1 MAHRQSTPISARFPW
16 LFFGLTYGLS
26 WAIWVPYI
34 LSGKTVDGPVPALV
48 MACSVPS
55 LVGILLTHL
64 TSDNAD
70 RNDFWKRVVSFKLI
84 GLRWFAVIIGLFP
97 FLLVLGLL
105 ADNLFGGALPP
116 LRGAAQTLTR
126 PAALMLFIG
135 ANIIGGPLGEELG
148 WRGFALDRLQNK
160 WNALVASLILGIIW
174 AAWHFPLFFIQGTP
188 QQGMGFGTFLFWLWS
203 LQVVSLSVLTTW
215 VYNNTHRS
223 ILSAVF
229 MHFMFNSTYGITQ
242 QDGLPLPPSTLA
254 ANTVIIA
261 VAAVIVIGL
270 WGSKTM
276 TFRGTS
282 KREKSRGHSQT
293 QAIASRDDR

>member
-1 MAHRQSTPISARFPW
+1 LAHRPSTPISARFPW

-34 LSGKTVDGPVPALV
+34 LSGKTVDSPVPALI

-64 TSDNAD
+64 TSDNAG
-70 RNDFWKRVVSFKLI
+70 RNDFWKRVVGFKLI

-126 PAALMLFIG
+126 PAALILFIG

-160 WNALVASLILGIIW
+160 WNALVASLILGMIW
-174 AAWHFPLFFIQGTP
+174 AAWHLPLFFIKGTP

-215 VYNNTHRS
+215 VYNNTQRS

-242 QDGLPLPPSTLA
+242 QDGLPLPPSTFA

-261 VAAVIVIGL
+261 VAALMVIAL

-276 TFRGTS
+276 TFRG
-282 KREKSRGHSQT
+282 KGREDVKEAH
-293 QAIASRDDR
+293 

>member
-1 MAHRQSTPISARFPW
+1 MKAHRPSTPISARFPW

-26 WAIWVPYI
+26 WAIWVPYL
-34 LSGKTVDGPVPALV
+34 LSGKTVDSPVPALV
-48 MACSVPS
+48 IACSVPS

-97 FLLVLGLL
+97 FLLALGLL
-105 ADNLFGGALPP
+105 ANNLFGGALPP
-116 LRGAAQTLTR
+116 LRGAVQTLTR

-135 ANIIGGPLGEELG
+135 ANIIGGPLGEEFG

-160 WNALVASLILGIIW
+160 WNALVASLVLGIIW
-174 AAWHFPLFFIQGTP
+174 AAWHLPLFFIKGTP

-203 LQVVSLSVLTTW
+203 LQVVSLSVFTTW
-215 VYNNTHRS
+215 VYNNTQRS

-242 QDGLPLPPSTLA
+242 QDGLPLPPSTFA
-254 ANTVIIA
+254 ANTLIIA

-270 WGSKTM
+270 WGYKTM
-276 TFRGTS
+276 RFRGD
-282 KREKSRGHSQT
+282 KSTGGRT
-293 QAIASRDDR
+293 QCC

>member
-1 MAHRQSTPISARFPW
+1 MKAHRPSTPISARFPW

-26 WAIWVPYI
+26 WAIWVPYL
-34 LSGKTVDGPVPALV
+34 LSGNTVDSPVPALV
-48 MACSVPS
+48 VACSVPS

-64 TSDNAD
+64 TSDKAD

-116 LRGAAQTLTR
+116 LRGAVQTLTR

-135 ANIIGGPLGEELG
+135 ANIIGGPLGEEFG

-160 WNALVASLILGIIW
+160 WNALVASLVLGIIW
-174 AAWHFPLFFIQGTP
+174 AAWHLPLFFIKGTP

-203 LQVVSLSVLTTW
+203 LQVVSLSVFTTW
-215 VYNNTHRS
+215 VYNNTQRS

-242 QDGLPLPPSTLA
+242 QDGLPLPPSTFA
-254 ANTVIIA
+254 ANTLIIA

-270 WGSKTM
+270 WGYKTM
-276 TFRGTS
+276 RFRGD
-282 KREKSRGHSQT
+282 KSTGGRT
-293 QAIASRDDR
+293 QCY

>member
-1 MAHRQSTPISARFPW
+1 MKAHRPSTPISARFPW

-26 WAIWVPYI
+26 WAIWVPYL
-34 LSGKTVDGPVPALV
+34 LSGNTVDSPVPALV
-48 MACSVPS
+48 VACSVPS

-64 TSDNAD
+64 TSDKAD

-116 LRGAAQTLTR
+116 LRGAVQTLTR

-135 ANIIGGPLGEELG
+135 ANIIGGPLGEEFG

-160 WNALVASLILGIIW
+160 WNALVASLVLGIIW
-174 AAWHFPLFFIQGTP
+174 AAWHLPLFFIKGTP

-203 LQVVSLSVLTTW
+203 LQVVSLSVFTTW
-215 VYNNTHRS
+215 VYNNTQRS

-242 QDGLPLPPSTLA
+242 QDGLPLPPSTFA
-254 ANTVIIA
+254 ANTLIIA

-270 WGSKTM
+270 WGYKTM
-276 TFRGTS
+276 RFRGD
-282 KREKSRGHSQT
+282 KSTGGRT
-293 QAIASRDDR
+293 QCC

>member
-1 MAHRQSTPISARFPW
+1 MMAQRPSTPISARFPW
-16 LFFGLTYGLS
+16 LFLGLTYGLS
-26 WAIWVPYI
+26 WAIWVPCI
-34 LSGKTVDGPVPALV
+34 LSGKTADSPVPALII
-48 MACSVPS
+48 ACSVPS

-126 PAALMLFIG
+126 PAALMLYIG

-148 WRGFALDRLQNK
+148 WRGFALDHLQNK

-174 AAWHFPLFFIQGTP
+174 AAWHFPLFFIKGTP
-188 QQGMGFGTFLFWLWS
+188 QEGMGFGTFLFWLWS
-203 LQVVSLSVLTTW
+203 LQVVSLSVFTTW
-215 VYNNTHRS
+215 VYNNTQRS

-242 QDGLPLPPSTLA
+242 QDGLPLPPSTFA
-254 ANTVIIA
+254 ANPVIIA

-276 TFRGTS
+276 TFRGD
-282 KREKSRGHSQT
+282 RQL
-293 QAIASRDDR
+293 IAGMTDEQKA

>member
-1 MAHRQSTPISARFPW
+1 MKAHRPSTPINARFPW

-34 LSGKTVDGPVPALV
+34 LSGKTVDSPVPALV
-48 MACSVPS
+48 IACSVPS

-84 GLRWFAVIIGLFP
+84 GLRWFAVIICLFP
-97 FLLVLGLL
+97 FLLVLCLL
-105 ADNLFGGALPP
+105 ADNLFGGTLPP

-174 AAWHFPLFFIQGTP
+174 AAWHLPLFFIKGTP

-215 VYNNTHRS
+215 IYNNTQRS

-242 QDGLPLPPSTLA
+242 QDGLPLPPSTFA
-254 ANTVIIA
+254 ADTLIIA
-261 VAAVIVIGL
+261 AAAVIVIGL
-270 WGSKTM
+270 WGYKTM
-276 TFRGTS
+276 TFRGD
-282 KREKSRGHSQT
+282 KSTGGRT
-293 QAIASRDDR
+293 QCC

>member
-1 MAHRQSTPISARFPW
+1 MAHRPSTPISARFPW

-34 LSGKTVDGPVPALV
+34 LSGKTVDSPVPALV

-84 GLRWFAVIIGLFP
+84 GLRWFAVIICLFP
-97 FLLVLGLL
+97 FLLALGLL
-105 ADNLFGGALPP
+105 ADNLFGGTLPP

-135 ANIIGGPLGEELG
+135 ANMIGGPLGEELG

-174 AAWHFPLFFIQGTP
+174 AAWHLPLFFIKGTP

-203 LQVVSLSVLTTW
+203 LQVVSLSVFTTW

-242 QDGLPLPPSTLA
+242 QDGLPLPPSTFA

-270 WGSKTM
+270 WGYKTM
-276 TFRGTS
+276 TFRGD
-282 KREKSRGHSQT
+282 KSTGDRT
-293 QAIASRDDR
+293 QCC

>member
-1 MAHRQSTPISARFPW
+1 LADRQPTYMSARFPW
-16 LFFGLTYGLS
+16 LFLGLTYGLS

-34 LSGKTVDGPVPALV
+34 LSGKTVDSPVPALV
-48 MACSVPS
+48 IACSMPS

-64 TSDNAD
+64 TSGSARRD
-70 RNDFWKRVVSFKLI
+70 DFWKRVVSFKLI
-84 GLRWFAVIIGLFP
+84 GLKWCTVIICLFP

-105 ADNLFGGALPP
+105 ADKLLGGALPP
-116 LRGAAQTLTR
+116 LGGAEQTLSQ

-135 ANIIGGPLGEELG
+135 ANMIGGPLGEELG

-160 WNALVASLILGIIW
+160 WNALIASLILGIIW
-174 AAWHFPLFFIQGTP
+174 TAWHFPLFYIKGTP

-223 ILSAVF
+223 ILSAVL
-229 MHFMFNSTYGITQ
+229 MHFMFNSTYGIIQ
-242 QDGLPLPPSTLA
+242 QDGHPLPPGTFA
-254 ANTVIIA
+254 ANTVTIA
-261 VAAVIVIGL
+261 IAAMIVIGL

-276 TFRGTS
+276 TTFRGDG
-282 KREKSRGHSQT
+282 REDVSGAHN
-293 QAIASRDDR
+293 

>member
-1 MAHRQSTPISARFPW
+1 MKAHRPSTPISARFPW

-26 WAIWVPYI
+26 WAIWVPYL
-34 LSGKTVDGPVPALV
+34 LSGKTVDSPVPALII
-48 MACSVPS
+48 ACSVPS

-64 TSDNAD
+64 TSDKAD

-116 LRGAAQTLTR
+116 LRGAVQTLTR

-135 ANIIGGPLGEELG
+135 ANIIGGPLGEEFG

-160 WNALVASLILGIIW
+160 WNALVASLVLGIIW
-174 AAWHFPLFFIQGTP
+174 AAWHLPLFFIKGTP

-203 LQVVSLSVLTTW
+203 LQVVSLSVFTTW

-242 QDGLPLPPSTLA
+242 QDGLPLPPSTFA

-270 WGSKTM
+270 WGYKTM
-276 TFRGTS
+276 RFRGD
-282 KREKSRGHSQT
+282 KSTGGRT
-293 QAIASRDDR
+293 QCC

>member
-1 MAHRQSTPISARFPW
+1 M
-16 LFFGLTYGLS
+16 GLTYGLS

-48 MACSVPS
+48 LACSVPS
-55 LVGILLTHL
+55 LVGILLTHS

-70 RNDFWKRVVSFKLI
+70 RNDFWKRVVGFKLI

-174 AAWHFPLFFIQGTP
+174 AAWHFPLFFIKGTP
-188 QQGMGFGTFLFWLWS
+188 QQGMGFGTFVFWLWS

-223 ILSAVF
+223 ILSAVL
-229 MHFMFNSTYGITQ
+229 MHFMFNATYGIIQ
-242 QDGLPLPPSTLA
+242 QDGHPLAPSTFA

-261 VAAVIVIGL
+261 IAAVIVIGL
-270 WGSKTM
+270 WGFKTM
-276 TFRGTS
+276 TLPADGREDVSELRGAGS
-282 KREKSRGHSQT
+282 ACDSGEGRK
-293 QAIASRDDR
+293 